1 MRFATMLLT
10 MMSALQLLAVAYA
23 GDGVQGDFVLKC
35 CVCVRNPPRQKRVH
49 NTHTTRGG
57 VGAGEAQTDLI

>member
-1 MRFATMLLT
+1 
-10 MMSALQLLAVAYA
+10 MSFQAHMNTL
-23 GDGVQGDFVLKC
+23 GVLSDPVLM
-35 CVCVRNPPRQKRVH
+35 PPLRQKRVH